1 MGHTITTK
9 LGTLS
14 LLRMSPFLEVSR
26 FPYVGIIENIL
37 DSVRR
42 GGGVSSQGI
51 ESLAKWK
58 DELGI
63 VEDANT
69 AEGLWLYGS
78 GFILKMANINGY
90 DDLRRSKEVTY
101 ASQTFWEICDAIV
114 NDGDGFL
121 HPGYRDVEFNL
132 ASIEIMWQERDISQL
147 AAGGGKGSFEARM
160 NEIQRHMEKRKVF
173 ARIVAEC
180 GGWV

>member
-1 MGHTITTK
+1 MDHSITTK
-9 LGTLS
+9 LGALS

-26 FPYVGIIENIL
+26 FPHVGVIENIL
-37 DSVRR
+37 DTVSL
-42 GGGVSSQGI
+42 GGDIFPQEVD
-51 ESLAKWK
+51 SLAGWK
-58 DELGI
+58 DGLGI
-63 VEDANT
+63 VEDATT

-90 DDLRRSKEVTY
+90 DNSRRSKEMTY

-121 HPGYRDVEFNL
+121 YPEYRDVEFNL
-132 ASIEIMWQERDISQL
+132 ASVEIMWQERDISLL
-147 AAGGGKGSFEARM
+147 ATGGDQGSFEARV
-160 NEIQRHMEKRKVF
+160 NEIQRHMEKRKLF